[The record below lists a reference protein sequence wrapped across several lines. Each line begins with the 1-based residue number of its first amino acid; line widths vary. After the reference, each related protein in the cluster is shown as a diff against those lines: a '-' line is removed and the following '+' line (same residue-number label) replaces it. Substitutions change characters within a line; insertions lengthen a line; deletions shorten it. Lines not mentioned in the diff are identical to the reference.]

1 MPMTW
6 GQEDKP
12 VAEPERQ
19 GEIMLKSS
27 AVFFAVIILLA
38 GIFFNAQALAGEA
51 APSKTY
57 SGDLLNRSTLTGD
70 WGGARN
76 DLANKGLTFDMS
88 LTQTGMSVV
97 SGGRKQG
104 WEYAG
109 RGNLTIHMDTQK
121 MGLWPGG
128 FFKVEVEGNYN
139 KSINLD
145 PGAITPVNF
154 NQMFPTAGSQ
164 EVNLPEVSFM
174 QFFSKFAGVVI
185 GKVDTT
191 SGDANEFAHGKGD
204 RQFFNMA
211 FNLNPVLALTPT
223 SALSAGVIL
232 LPTGDPK
239 AAIINFMVF
248 DGAGKANR
256 SGFDTV
262 FEGNTAYAAEVRG
275 RTNFFGMTGHQ
286 LLGAIYN
293 AKNFSSL
300 EQSSRVIIQNRG
312 IDQQDNAWVLYYN
325 FDQYLYEPQ
334 KGSGK
339 GIGIFGRLGLSDGN
353 PNPMN
358 GFFSL
363 GIGGKGIVPSRPLDE
378 CGLGFYYIDVS
389 NPTFTGPRET
399 REAFRNEY
407 GGEAYYN
414 FAITPWMKLTPD
426 IQVIRTSQEQTV
438 SVESLLPPVIERQEI
453 DTAVVVGLRLQI
465 IF

>member
-1 MPMTW
+1 MKKGT
-6 GQEDKP
+6 
-12 VAEPERQ
+12 VV
-19 GEIMLKSS
+19 L
-27 AVFFAVIILLA
+27 FALIILLT
-38 GIFFNAQALAGEA
+38 GSFFSAQAFAGEVA
-51 APSKTY
+51 LSKTY
-57 SGDLLNRSTLTGD
+57 SGDLLTRSTLTGD

-76 DLANKGLTFDMS
+76 DLAKKGLTFDMS
-88 LTQTGMSVV
+88 LTQTGMSVI
-97 SGGRKQG
+97 SGGRNQG

-139 KSINLD
+139 ESINTD
-145 PGAITPVNF
+145 PGAIMPVNF

-164 EVNLPEVSFM
+164 EVNIPEVSFM

-185 GKVDTT
+185 GKIDTT
-191 SGDANEFAHGKGD
+191 SSDANEFAHGKGD

-211 FNLNPVLALTPT
+211 FNINPILALTPT
-223 SALSAGVIL
+223 SALAAGIIIV
-232 LPTGDPK
+232 PTGDPK
-239 AAIINFMVF
+239 AAIINFMAL
-248 DGAGKANR
+248 DGDGKANR

-262 FEGNTAYAAEVRG
+262 FESNTVYGAEVRG

-286 LLGAIYN
+286 LLGAAYN
-293 AKNFSSL
+293 TKDFSSL
-300 EQSSRVIIQNRG
+300 EQSSRIIIRNRG
-312 IDQQDNAWVLYYN
+312 IEHKDSSWVLYYN

-339 GIGIFGRLGLSDGN
+339 GIGIFGRLGASDGN

-358 GFFSL
+358 HFFSV
-363 GIGGKGIVPSRPLDE
+363 GIGGKGIVPGRPLDE
-378 CGLGFYYIDVS
+378 FGLGYYYIDVA
-389 NPTFTGPRET
+389 NPRFTGPIET
-399 REAFRNEY
+399 REALRNEY

-426 IQVIRTSQEQTV
+426 IQVIRTSQKETV
-438 SVESLLPPVIERQEI
+438 SVESVQPLVIKRQEV
-453 DTAVVVGLRLQI
+453 DTAVVAGLRLQL